1 MTSVA
6 LAWAVAVAAVGYL
19 LAAARCGPWPRS
31 RTALWLAGLAAA
43 AVGVSVPD
51 HVTGHLLLG
60 MLAPLLLVRAAP
72 VTLALRVLPVTRAR
86 QLSRV
91 LRSRPARVLTA
102 PAVAATLDIGGL
114 WLLYT
119 TDLHEQPLTQVH
131 VLAAGYLFTA
141 AVVGVDPAPH
151 RARLGTRAAVL
162 VLASAAHAVLA
173 KSLYPS
179 DPDAAMLM
187 YYGGDAIEIALAV
200 LLGREWLSASWRR
213 SPGRPQHAEV
223 RQREDAADDRHEPG
237 VAGGGEHRERD
248 RGHGQHGEGEPQ
260 AAGHRTGESAHGG
273 HAPILAPVASTRSS
287 HSAGNDPKTGLGSPS
302 RPRNVAS
309 DR

>member
-1 MTSVA
+1 MTSLA
-6 LAWAVAVAAVGYL
+6 LAWALAVAAVGYP
-19 LAAARCGPWPRS
+19 LAAARTGPWPHA
-31 RTALWLAGLAAA
+31 RTAAWFAGLAAA

-72 VTLALRVLPVTRAR
+72 VTLALRALPVARAR

-131 VLAAGYLFTA
+131 VFAAGYLFTA
-141 AVVGVDPAPH
+141 AIVGVDPAPH

-173 KSLYPS
+173 KHLYPS
-179 DPDAAMLM
+179 DPDGAVLM
-187 YYGGDAIEIALAV
+187 YYGGDAIEVALAV
-200 LLGREWLSASWRR
+200 LLGREWLSATWRR
-213 SPGRPQHAEV
+213 APGRPQHTQVE
-223 RQREDAADDRHEPG
+223 QREQPADDGDEPHL
-237 VAGGGEHRERD
+237 ADGGEHREGDRRD
-248 RGHGQHGEGEPQ
+248 GQHDEGQPQ
-260 AAGHRTGESAHGG
+260 RARHGSGQGAHGG
-273 HAPILAPVASTRSS
+273 HAPILAPAASTRSS
-287 HSAGNDPKTGLGSPS
+287 HRAGNEPNSGLGAPS
-302 RPRNVAS
+302 RPRDIVS